1 MQTSPLICYANQLA
15 GFYMIEASITKELKR
30 NFLKENKKPSLTV
43 IKTTIKDKS
52 LSQQYIMTSS
62 FYCHP

>member
-1 MQTSPLICYANQLA
+1 MKTSPLICYANQLA

-43 IKTTIKDKS
+43 IKGTLMQIWKS
-52 LSQQYIMTSS
+52 PNMFAFI
-62 FYCHP
+62 

>member
-1 MQTSPLICYANQLA
+1 MKTSPLICYANQLA

-43 IKTTIKDKS
+43 IKGTLMQI
-52 LSQQYIMTSS
+52 
-62 FYCHP
+62 